1 MDFVIG
7 TCAKIARVGRVKQA
21 ADLGVTHF
29 GVGEGQL
36 LLSDPYQF
44 MAVAATQTSTF
55 SLVTNPR
62 R

>member
-7 TCAKIARVGRVKQA
+7 TCAKIAQVGRVKQA
-21 ADLGVTHF
+21 EDLGVAHF
-29 GVGEGQL
+29 GVAEGQL
-36 LLSDPYQF
+36 LFSDPYQF